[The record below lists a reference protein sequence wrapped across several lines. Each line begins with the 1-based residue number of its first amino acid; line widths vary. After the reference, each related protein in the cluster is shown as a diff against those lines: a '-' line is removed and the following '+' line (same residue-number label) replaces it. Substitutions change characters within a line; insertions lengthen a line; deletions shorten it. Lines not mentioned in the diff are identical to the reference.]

1 MTENIEVLTHS
12 SIRIKEGNRT
22 IYLDPFQMA
31 TAPHDAD
38 FILIT
43 HDHHDHFSPE
53 DIKKA
58 ANSGTLLVAP
68 EKMQDKAPVK
78 VEIKDNRTPN
88 ETGDSCPACHD
99 GLFMIR

>member
-58 ANSGTLLVAP
+58 ANSGTLLVVP

-78 VEIKDNRTPN
+78 LE
-88 ETGDSCPACHD
+88 A
-99 GLFMIR
+99 